1 MLSNTMQLQSPGR
14 FRVRD
19 FMTLNPISVRP
30 STTPR
35 ELARVLTD
43 HAISGVPVVDSSAH
57 VVGVVSKTDLLQW
70 CLRGGLG
77 FGATNLLQSLAEGGA
92 GTRVDAVDLGIV
104 SDFMSDVPLT
114 ASPDELIPDVARRM
128 RDHHVHR
135 VIVVDNR
142 NQLVGV
148 VTAFDLLRTLCQID
162 EQ

>member
-1 MLSNTMQLQSPGR
+1 MTSNPL
-14 FRVRD
+14 
-19 FMTLNPISVRP
+19 SVRP

-43 HAISGVPVVDSSAH
+43 HAISGVPVVDASSH

-77 FGATNLLQSLAEGGA
+77 FGTANLLQSLADGGT

-104 SDFMSDVPLT
+104 ADFMSDVPLT
-114 ASPDELIPDVARRM
+114 ASPEEPIPDVARRM

-135 VIVVDNR
+135 VIVVDER
-142 NQLVGV
+142 NLLIGV
-148 VTAFDLLRTLCQID
+148 VTAFDLLRALCQIAV
-162 EQ
+162 E